1 MSLTMFLK
9 DVWRRP
15 RQMGAVAPSSPQLA
29 GIMCDAVDLRDGQ
42 VIAEL
47 GGGTGAITAVIR
59 QRAPTSPIVS
69 FEVGP
74 DLAEHLRARFPD
86 VRVSTRFAHEIGDEL
101 ADWGHPIVDR
111 VVSGLPWTIFPKEEQ
126 DRILAA
132 VTRSMRADGKLVT
145 FTYRHAQVLP
155 GASSLKDLLAR
166 HFATVTKTKTAWKN
180 VPPAFAWVCEGPRAQ

>member
-15 RQMGAVAPSSPQLA
+15 GQMGAVAPSSPQLA
-29 GIMCDAVDLRDGQ
+29 GIMCDAVDLHDGQ

-59 QRAPTSPIVS
+59 ARAPTSPLVT
-69 FEVGP
+69 FEVGV
-74 DLAEHLRARFPD
+74 DLAAHLRQRFPD
-86 VRVSTRFAHEIGDEL
+86 VRVSTRFAHEIGTEL
-101 ADWGHPIVDR
+101 GEWGHPVVDR
-111 VVSGLPWTIFPKEEQ
+111 VVSGLPWTIFSKEEQ
-126 DRILAA
+126 DRILSA
-132 VTRSMRADGKLVT
+132 VTRVMKPDGRLVT

-155 GASSLKDLLAR
+155 GASSLKELLER

-180 VPPAFAWVCEGPRAQ
+180 VPPAFAWVCEGPRVS